1 MDIDMYIYIKPWKE
15 KIKIATTK
23 PSKKGNI
30 YQINAFILKR
40 KRLTLKGLLI
50 M

>member
-1 MDIDMYIYIKPWKE
+1 MDIYIYRAMERENKNSNNKSP
-15 KIKIATTK
+15 
-23 PSKKGNI
+23 KKGNI
-30 YQINAFILKR
+30 YQINAFVLKR